1 MTNVTSS
8 PPALGGTG
16 IAGTGT
22 GNMGPKRWTS
32 EINIATYAATVT
44 TGGYIVVMNI
54 PADTYFT
61 LEQVEVVTAL
71 SLDASASRVD
81 IGDSADDDEFVSNAS
96 TLTAGTNLTLI
107 KVNGS
112 SGNVY
117 TAADTIRLKLTGDK
131 LAGGTA
137 NATGVLRF
145 VGTLMDTSRKA
156 AATT

>member
-1 MTNVTSS
+1 MTNVTST

-16 IAGTGT
+16 EAATKNRSIQL
-22 GNMGPKRWTS
+22 WTH
-32 EINIATYAATVT
+32 EIDISDWAATVT
-44 TGGYIVVMNI
+44 TGGYIVVLNI

-71 SLDASASRVD
+71 SLDASSSRVD
-81 IGDSADDDEFVSNAS
+81 IGDSADDDEFVSNAT

-107 KVNGS
+107 KTNGTP
-112 SGNVY
+112 GNVF
-117 TAADTIRLKLTGDK
+117 TAADTLRLKLTGDK

-145 VGTLMDTSRKA
+145 VGTIASTARNAMAVAS
-156 AATT
+156 

>member
-16 IAGTGT
+16 IAGTGA
-22 GNMGPKRWTS
+22 GNIGPKRWVS

-71 SLDASASRVD
+71 SLDASSSRVD
-81 IGDSADDDEFVSNAS
+81 IGDSADDDEFVSNAT
-96 TLTAGTNLTLI
+96 TLTAGTNLTLL

-145 VGTLMDTSRKA
+145 VGTIMDTSRKA